1 MKNKK
6 RADGRVQSKVY
17 LGDGKYKYVYAAN
30 NTELQKKLNDLRYKL
45 GKGIDLTA
53 EHDTL
58 SEWSARWLKIKK
70 HDVSYSRYN
79 YLCSC
84 LKKYEHLDNVPIS
97 KIKAIDIQDVILELA
112 DDDFAYETLRKIKG
126 AISGVLQLAVD
137 NRVMDYNP
145 ALAVKVPRRAPK
157 TVRRALTDEERQW
170 IIDTPHKVQRMAMI
184 MMYAGLRRGELV
196 PLLWSDIDLVNKTI
210 TVNKSV
216 EYIKNQ
222 PIVKDTTKTPAG
234 MRTVII
240 PDILVNYL
248 LNEDRESSLLVCPD
262 GKGQM
267 LHEGNHK
274 GLWESYL
281 HELNYRY
288 GDFTGLLVPGKDGK
302 PQQFERPKTRYGY
315 TTLPLRIPRI
325 TMHWLRHTYITQLYL
340 SGVDVLTAKEQ
351 AGHSNIK
358 ITLDIYTHLD
368 SIYKTRQ
375 IDKLNDYLAEDARK
389 NIKIG

>member
-184 MMYAGLRRGELV
+184 MM
-196 PLLWSDIDLVNKTI
+196 
-210 TVNKSV
+210 
-216 EYIKNQ
+216 
-222 PIVKDTTKTPAG
+222 
-234 MRTVII
+234 
-240 PDILVNYL
+240 
-248 LNEDRESSLLVCPD
+248 
-262 GKGQM
+262 
-267 LHEGNHK
+267 
-274 GLWESYL
+274 
-281 HELNYRY
+281 
-288 GDFTGLLVPGKDGK
+288 
-302 PQQFERPKTRYGY
+302 
-315 TTLPLRIPRI
+315 
-325 TMHWLRHTYITQLYL
+325 
-340 SGVDVLTAKEQ
+340 
-351 AGHSNIK
+351 
-358 ITLDIYTHLD
+358 
-368 SIYKTRQ
+368 
-375 IDKLNDYLAEDARK
+375 
-389 NIKIG
+389 